1 LSTRRLTRRIAPAFQ
16 PVEVEG
22 NLDAAG
28 LRITVVCS
36 RWNPTV
42 TEALLQSAL
51 GALERHGAKGKDV
64 VVVRVPGAFELAA
77 ASGAAIRG
85 GKADAVVVLGAI
97 VKGETPHDRVL
108 AHAVAGALASLSAEK
123 GTPIGFGVLT
133 CDTMDQARAR
143 SGKGAESAE
152 AAIQMANLNRLRRRP
167 KRG

>member
-1 LSTRRLTRRIAPAFQ
+1 MSTRRSHRRIAPAFQ

-28 LRITVVCS
+28 LKFTVVCA

-51 GALERHGAKGKDV
+51 ASLERHGAKGKDV

-77 ASGAAIRG
+77 AAGAAIRK
-85 GKADAVVVLGAI
+85 GKADAVIVLGAI

-108 AHAVAGALASLSAEK
+108 GNAVAGALASLSA
-123 GTPIGFGVLT
+123 GTGWPIGFGVLT

-143 SGKGAESAE
+143 SGKGAEAAE
-152 AAIQMANLNRLRRRP
+152 AAIQMANLDRVRRRP
-167 KRG
+167 ARG